1 MVHAA
6 NDNNSAWAS
15 DNISNQVLH
24 KLEVEVSAQ
33 KKYLRG
39 LKSKLQVV
47 EKELQEA
54 RSVVLLNHDDI
65 DVLAAS
71 VLYPHM
77 HMLTR
82 EIILLASGLP
92 PDVDVSGFSLP
103 RSHAGALLH
112 PSSHQL
118 LLHTLT
124 TFIRACCSDT

>member
-1 MVHAA
+1 VVHAA
-6 NDNNSAWAS
+6 NDDNSAWTS

-24 KLEVEVSAQ
+24 KLEVELSAQ
-33 KKYLRG
+33 RKYLRG
-39 LKSKLQVV
+39 LGSKLKVV

-54 RSVVLLNHDDI
+54 RAVVLINHDDV
-65 DVLAAS
+65 DTLAAS

-103 RSHAGALLH
+103 RSDAGALLH
-112 PSSHQL
+112 PSIS
-118 LLHTLT
+118 
-124 TFIRACCSDT
+124 CCCIH